1 VQVTPLAPKQPTA
14 CGVEPMTVPRSIPCP
29 PDMAGVIVEE
39 EVYVCKDTQWQ
50 STGWRVKESMCTMLE
65 QGSAPITTF

>member
-1 VQVTPLAPKQPTA
+1 
-14 CGVEPMTVPRSIPCP
+14 
-29 PDMAGVIVEE
+29 MAGVIVEE